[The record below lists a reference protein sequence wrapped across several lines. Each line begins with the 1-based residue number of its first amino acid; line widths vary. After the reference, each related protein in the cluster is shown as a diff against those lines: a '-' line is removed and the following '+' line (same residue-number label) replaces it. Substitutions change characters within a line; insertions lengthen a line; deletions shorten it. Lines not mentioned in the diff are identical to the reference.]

1 VESASTAWSPQN
13 PSVGPQIQGSIGAG
27 VCANG
32 GLSTGINTGDAS
44 SWFWEIGTMAGM
56 GIFLTIAEVWSPIGE
71 SPNAWVKR
79 VLNDPNAGRIAPNP
93 FDHPQANPGYP
104 YP

>member
-1 VESASTAWSPQN
+1 
-13 PSVGPQIQGSIGAG
+13 
-27 VCANG
+27 
-32 GLSTGINTGDAS
+32 
-44 SWFWEIGTMAGM
+44 MAGM